1 MGANDQKPGPL
12 ETGTTPAAVPA
23 QSAEEKA
30 KEDAQ
35 KKETADNEKRGKD
48 QKKEAEKAKKD
59 IIGLLGGS
67 IGLNLIQ
74 GMEAYGKF
82 IMALEQLGAEGDFLK
97 ELAGFF
103 DKDGNLVKELDKLTI
118 QQIEA
123 KLKVQ
128 LEGKLLTASQISTL
142 KTNEKEILSSPAGET
157 SGDYIL
163 RCLGLKRLYSTLP
176 KRADGKENDP
186 TKLSMI
192 WLKLSGVKY
201 AQSYSSIKEKLQADP
216 ETKKPILYENDLVY
230 IETGNKTYI
239 AGFVKDINIA
249 TNKVILSTVENGGL
263 VVKEF
268 DLKKAIMAFH
278 LAGNTN
284 IMPNSLKN
292 LEADEKKDEKKP
304 KTTGSTTSSA
314 PAAAPGTTPGTA
326 PAAAPAAGTTPGTA
340 PAPAP
345 AAAPPAGPQSTP
357 PPPSSTPPSTP
368 PTTTS

>member
-12 ETGTTPAAVPA
+12 ETHTPASTTSGAA
-23 QSAEEKA
+23 AETQATTTSQE
-30 KEDAQ
+30 
-35 KKETADNEKRGKD
+35 
-48 QKKEAEKAKKD
+48 EAEKAKKVKD
-59 IIGLLGGS
+59 DKEKKAEAEKTKKELMGLLGGG
-67 IGLNLIQ
+67 IAENVKNGL
-74 GMEAYGKF
+74 EAYGKF

-216 ETKKPILYENDLVY
+216 ATKKPILYENDLVY

-268 DLKKAIMAFH
+268 DLKKALMAFH

-284 IMPNSLKN
+284 IMPKSLDN
-292 LEADEKKDEKKP
+292 LKQEQP
-304 KTTGSTTSSA
+304 GT
-314 PAAAPGTTPGTA
+314 PAAAPGA
-326 PAAAPAAGTTPGTA
+326 
-340 PAPAP
+340 
-345 AAAPPAGPQSTP
+345 TP